1 MKNKLLTVLMAIPV
15 ILMAQNEHRSLVVGN
30 SLYKEKDYV
39 KAAAEYEK
47 AIQVNKSAVKANY
60 NLANSLYEKN
70 NFEKAIGHYI
80 TAIENTDDDKI
91 KAKAYHN
98 LGNAYVRREQL
109 KEACDAYKSSLR
121 LNPGDVETKHNL
133 AQTLKKIQPP
143 PPPPPPQPNQS
154 EDEEKEEKPKDDIDR
169 MMDMM
174 ENEDKK
180 TQENKKNPPSRR
192 RRPEKDW

>member
-1 MKNKLLTVLMAIPV
+1 MKNKLLTLLLAFPV
-15 ILMAQNEHRSLVVGN
+15 ILMAQNEHRSLVEGN

-39 KAAAEYEK
+39 KSAAEYEK
-47 AIQVNKSAVKANY
+47 AIQVNKSSVKANY

-143 PPPPPPQPNQS
+143 PPPPPQQNPP
-154 EDEEKEEKPKDDIDR
+154 DDGEKEEKPKDDIDR

-180 TQENKKNPPSRR
+180 TQENKKNPPSRK